1 MQGNGLKEVETSTFD
16 GFQYDKIINFNY
28 MNFTIAIKNGKAG
41 LIDINGKPL
50 TDFIYDDLTDYY
62 GKDEDNAGWMVYEDD
77 YCVMRLN
84 GKWGVLNYNC
94 KVIIDFQY
102 DDEITTYSVEDK
114 IIVVQNGNYSL
125 IDINGNLITNEY
137 DTIMPQINGYACVTL
152 GDDVGIINSNGELVI
167 DCKYQWV
174 EVSNSSYFAV
184 KTHDDFWGVVD
195 TTQKVI
201 LDFKYDNINI
211 CNSKDGKNVV
221 FVAEL
226 DNKSALFNT
235 TGERIT

>member
-1 MQGNGLKEVETSTFD
+1 MQSNGLKEVEIPTFD

-28 MNFTIAIKNGKAG
+28 MNFTIAVKNGKAG
-41 LIDINGKPL
+41 LIDINGKPI

-62 GKDEDNAGWMVYEDD
+62 DKDEDSAGWMVYEDD

-84 GKWGVLNYNC
+84 GKWGVLNYNG
-94 KVIIDFQY
+94 KVIVDFQH
-102 DDEITTYSVEDK
+102 DDEITTYSVGDK
-114 IIVVQNGNYSL
+114 IIVVQNNKYSL

-152 GDDVGIINSNGELVI
+152 GNNVGIINSNGELVI

-174 EVSNSSYFAV
+174 EVSNSDYFSV
-184 KTHDDFWGVVD
+184 CTHDDCWGIID
-195 TTQKVI
+195 KKQNVI

-221 FVAEL
+221 FVTEL
-226 DNKSALFNT
+226 NGKSALFNT
-235 TGERIT
+235 DSNRIA